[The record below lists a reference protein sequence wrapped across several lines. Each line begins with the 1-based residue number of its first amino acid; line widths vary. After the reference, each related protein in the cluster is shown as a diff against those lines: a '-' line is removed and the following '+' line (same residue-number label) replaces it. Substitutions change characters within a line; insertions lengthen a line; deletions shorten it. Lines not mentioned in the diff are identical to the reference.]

1 MRKDIYE
8 SPLSSR
14 YASEYM
20 LHLFSPD
27 MRFQTWRRLWV
38 ALARAEHELGLPI
51 TQEQVDELAAH
62 ITDIDYEVAE
72 KREHEVRHDVM
83 AHVYAYGKAAPSAA
97 GIIHLGATSCYVTDN
112 ADLVLYRDGLKY
124 LRGQLLSVMVN
135 LAAFAREYAATP
147 TLGYT
152 HYQPAQPVTIGKR
165 ATLWMQDFLSDLEEL
180 DYLLSTMKFLGCR
193 GTTGTE
199 ASFMELFDGDEEK
212 IDEMNRRIAGE
223 FSFAECFSV
232 CGQTYPRKVDSR
244 VLNCLS
250 SMAQSAYRMA
260 NDIRLLQHDRQVE
273 EPFGESQIG
282 SSAMAYKRNPMRCE
296 RICSL
301 SRYLM
306 ADAVNAPMTAA
317 VQWMERTLDDSAN
330 RRISLP
336 EGFLCADAVLRL
348 CQNVTNG
355 LHVNEAIVDRTLRE
369 YLPFLATEDLMME
382 AVKRGGDRQ
391 QLHEVIRRHS
401 MAATKRMKEGL
412 PCDLLDRLAGD
423 PVFGLSRSELEQ
435 LMEPRLYIGRC
446 PQQVRKFL
454 DACTPLLRQA
464 QAADGDIRI

>member
-1 MRKDIYE
+1 MSHSTYH
-8 SPLSSR
+8 SPLASR
-14 YASEYM
+14 YASDYM
-20 LHLFSPD
+20 LRLFSD
-27 MRFQTWRRLWV
+27 DSRYQTWRRLWT
-38 ALARAEHELGLPI
+38 ALARAQHQLGLPI
-51 TQEQVDELAAH
+51 TAEQVAELEAH
-62 ITDIDYEVAE
+62 ITDIDYDVAAA
-72 KREHEVRHDVM
+72 REREVRHDVM

-97 GIIHLGATSCYVTDN
+97 GILHLGATSCYVTDN
-112 ADLVLYRDGLKY
+112 ADLILYRDGLKY
-124 LRGQLLSVMVN
+124 LRGQLLAMLAN
-135 LAAFAREYAATP
+135 LAAFAEKYAAIP

-152 HYQPAQPVTIGKR
+152 HYQPAQPVTVGKR

-180 DYLLSTMKFLGCR
+180 DHLLSTMKFLGCR

-223 FSFAECFSV
+223 FGFAECFSV

-306 ADAVNAPMTAA
+306 ADAANAPMTAA

-330 RRISLP
+330 RRISMP
-336 EGFLCADAVLRL
+336 EGFLCADAILRL
-348 CQNVTNG
+348 CRNVTHG
-355 LHVNEAIVDRTLRE
+355 LVVNEAIIGKAVRE
-369 YLPFLATEDLMME
+369 YFPFIATENLLME
-382 AVKRGGDRQ
+382 AVKRGGNRQ
-391 QLHEVIRRHS
+391 ELHEVIRRCSH
-401 MAATKRMKEGL
+401 AASARMKDGE
-412 PCDLLDRLAGD
+412 PCDLL
-423 PVFGLSRSELEQ
+423 EQ
-435 LMEPRLYIGRC
+435 LAAEPAFSMHTEDLAVLLRPEAYIGRC
-446 PQQVRKFL
+446 PEQVDTFLRKVRL
-454 DACTPLLRQA
+454 LLEGTSGDTP
-464 QAADGDIRI
+464 DIDL